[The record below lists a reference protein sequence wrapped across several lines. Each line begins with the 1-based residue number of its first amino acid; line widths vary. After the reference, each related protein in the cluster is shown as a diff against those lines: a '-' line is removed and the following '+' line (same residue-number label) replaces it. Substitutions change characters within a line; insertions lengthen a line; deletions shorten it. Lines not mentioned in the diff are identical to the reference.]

1 VTTFAVKRRDGDYHE
16 NMAEKTADD
25 TGQRDRGISDEGGRV
40 ERRRQRRDV
49 GMPPDWE
56 MIVLQRMAE
65 RVRTLSG
72 RPADGNSKGSNGNWE
87 DAALLA
93 LRRRMNDLP
102 SK

>member
-1 VTTFAVKRRDGDYHE
+1 
-16 NMAEKTADD
+16 
-25 TGQRDRGISDEGGRV
+25 
-40 ERRRQRRDV
+40 
-49 GMPPDWE
+49 MPPDWE

>member
-1 VTTFAVKRRDGDYHE
+1 
-16 NMAEKTADD
+16 MAEKTADD
-25 TGQRDRGISDEGGRV
+25 TGRRERGAPDDSGRV

-65 RVRTLSG
+65 RVKSLSG
-72 RPADGNSKGSNGNWE
+72 EPADGKSTGSDGNWE
-87 DAALLA
+87 EAALLA
-93 LRRRMNDLP
+93 LRRRMHDLP